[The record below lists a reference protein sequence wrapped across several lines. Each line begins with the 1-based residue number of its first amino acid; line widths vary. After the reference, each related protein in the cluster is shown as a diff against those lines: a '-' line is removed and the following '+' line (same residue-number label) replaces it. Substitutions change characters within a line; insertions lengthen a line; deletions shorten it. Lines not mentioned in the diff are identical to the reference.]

1 MYSEK
6 SSILFCLVQGVAG
19 TEILP
24 IFVQINKG
32 KQLFI
37 PLANLGN
44 LTRRLFEPGMIV
56 VSPVLC
62 LDLRVGAGTGTGRF
76 SCSGSLKPALRG
88 TDSRFWVGNKA
99 ARSLF
104 RGGVRRCITVGIS
117 DEIPVLPSRLDFRG
131 GGCDLGVTDNILPG
145 GFLFLPFVSERR
157 VYRGVTLERSPTGVP
172 SAAPFFRGRA
182 DGQYVTTY

>member
-62 LDLRVGAGTGTGRF
+62 LDLRVGAGTGAGRL
-76 SCSGSLKPALRG
+76 SGSWLPKASIERVRLALFCWEQSRAVIIPGRRPAVALRSG
-88 TDSRFWVGNKA
+88 FQKKSPC
-99 ARSLF
+99 
-104 RGGVRRCITVGIS
+104 RRPRWIFGAVAVI
-117 DEIPVLPSRLDFRG
+117 
-131 GGCDLGVTDNILPG
+131 
-145 GFLFLPFVSERR
+145 
-157 VYRGVTLERSPTGVP
+157 
-172 SAAPFFRGRA
+172 
-182 DGQYVTTY
+182 

>member
-37 PLANLGN
+37 PLANLGT

-62 LDLRVGAGTGTGRF
+62 LDLRVGAGTGAGRL
-76 SCSGSLKPALRG
+76 SGSWLPKASIEEVRLALFCFVFHAKPRSRIPGRRPAVALRSG
-88 TDSRFWVGNKA
+88 FQKKSPC
-99 ARSLF
+99 
-104 RGGVRRCITVGIS
+104 RR
-117 DEIPVLPSRLDFRG
+117 PSWIFG
-131 GGCDLGVTDNILPG
+131 AVAVI
-145 GFLFLPFVSERR
+145 
-157 VYRGVTLERSPTGVP
+157 
-172 SAAPFFRGRA
+172 
-182 DGQYVTTY
+182 

>member
-1 MYSEK
+1 M
-6 SSILFCLVQGVAG
+6 
-19 TEILP
+19 
-24 IFVQINKG
+24 
-32 KQLFI
+32 
-37 PLANLGN
+37 
-44 LTRRLFEPGMIV
+44 
-56 VSPVLC
+56 
-62 LDLRVGAGTGTGRF
+62 GTGRF

-157 VYRGVTLERSPTGVP
+157 VYRGVTLERSPQESHPPPLFFGDGPTANTSLHTKVSPGGRFP
-172 SAAPFFRGRA
+172 SPIFH
-182 DGQYVTTY
+182 

>member
-1 MYSEK
+1 M
-6 SSILFCLVQGVAG
+6 LFCLASDVVE
-19 TEILP
+19 TEFLF

-37 PLANLGN
+37 PLANRGN
-44 LTRRLFEPGMIV
+44 FIRRLLEPGMAV
-56 VSPVLC
+56 VSTVLC
-62 LDLRVGAGTGTGRF
+62 LDLRIGAGTGTGRF

-88 TDSRFWVGNKA
+88 TDLRFFAGNKA

-131 GGCDLGVTDNILPG
+131 GGWDSCRRSLQCDASIHPSFGNERQKQESPG
-145 GFLFLPFVSERR
+145 KNVICD
-157 VYRGVTLERSPTGVP
+157 
-172 SAAPFFRGRA
+172 A
-182 DGQYVTTY
+182 

>member
-6 SSILFCLVQGVAG
+6 SSMLFCLVRDVAG

-62 LDLRVGAGTGTGRF
+62 LDLRVGAGTGAGRL
-76 SCSGSLKPALRG
+76 SGSWLP
-88 TDSRFWVGNKA
+88 KA
-99 ARSLF
+99 S
-104 RGGVRRCITVGIS
+104 I
-117 DEIPVLPSRLDFRG
+117 
-131 GGCDLGVTDNILPG
+131 
-145 GFLFLPFVSERR
+145 ER
-157 VYRGVTLERSPTGVP
+157 V
-172 SAAPFFRGRA
+172 
-182 DGQYVTTY
+182 